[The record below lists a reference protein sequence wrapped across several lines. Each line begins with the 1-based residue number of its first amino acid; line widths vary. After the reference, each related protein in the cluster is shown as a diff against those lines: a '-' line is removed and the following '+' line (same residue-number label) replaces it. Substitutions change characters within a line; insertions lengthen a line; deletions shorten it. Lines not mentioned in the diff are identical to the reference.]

1 MKTRRLAIAGAA
13 VAAIIGLAGCGSKA
27 DSTAGTTP
35 AGGASAAATTAPAAP
50 ASEFEAAVLKI
61 RDTPVKM
68 KMSMVGGIG
77 LSGAM
82 DAKNRKADVTT
93 DMGPAGSMAIRQ
105 VGTDL
110 YVKASGQI
118 ATAIG
123 GKAGKWMHIDTAKV
137 PASSPLNPANNDP
150 ALTAKMLAQSSDV
163 KKTGDHAFAGTADL
177 TQSPNFKSGAAQAS
191 GVAAKLKAV
200 PFTAETD
207 SQDRLSKLVFDME
220 SIAPGAGKMSTEYSD
235 FGAPV
240 DVQAPAAS
248 QVIAMPEA
256 FRKAMG
262 A

>member
-13 VAAIIGLAGCGSKA
+13 VAAIIGLAGCGPEA

-35 AGGASAAATTAPAAP
+35 AGGASGAAATTAPADP
-50 ASEFEAAVLKI
+50 SSEFEAAVLKI

-77 LSGAM
+77 LSGVM

-137 PASSPLNPANNDP
+137 PASSPLNP
-150 ALTAKMLAQSSDV
+150 
-163 KKTGDHAFAGTADL
+163 
-177 TQSPNFKSGAAQAS
+177 
-191 GVAAKLKAV
+191 
-200 PFTAETD
+200 
-207 SQDRLSKLVFDME
+207 
-220 SIAPGAGKMSTEYSD
+220 
-235 FGAPV
+235 
-240 DVQAPAAS
+240 
-248 QVIAMPEA
+248 
-256 FRKAMG
+256 
-262 A
+262 